1 MATRAEI
8 ELIASNFS
16 ETSKINDDSTVAN
29 YTLPNGRSQ
38 NVVLT
43 FSGEI
48 LAISSPFARIG
59 QISHEEAVSSSEI
72 FGVVELGDFFGI
84 RTITFLEN
92 LSEEDFLQQLVLVG
106 TIADKMEQA
115 LGGDEL

>member
-1 MATRAEI
+1 MATREEV
-8 ELIASNFS
+8 ELIASKLC
-16 ETSKINDDSTVAN
+16 ETTQIDDSSTVAKFL
-29 YTLPNGRSQ
+29 LPSGRSQ

-48 LAISSPFARIG
+48 LAITSPFATIG
-59 QISHEEAVSSSEI
+59 QISHEEAISTAEI
-72 FGVVELGDFFGI
+72 FGVVEIGEFFGI

-106 TIADKMEQA
+106 TVADKMEQA
-115 LGGDEL
+115 LGGDGL